1 MPTTFQKAERRV
13 KTSDGWSNPISYA
26 TSSESVEMTNGTDL
40 QTKMNAVDQTISSHT
55 SNTSNP
61 HNVTKSQVGLGNVD
75 NTSDANKPISTAT
88 QTALDGKLSASLKG
102 ANSGLAELDA
112 NGKVPSS
119 QLPSYVDD
127 VLEYSSKSSFPTT
140 GETGKIYV
148 DTSTN
153 LTYRWSGTAYVEIS
167 PSLALG
173 ETSSTAYRGDR
184 GKTAYDHSQSTH
196 ARTDA
201 TKTEASST
209 NGNIKINGTETT
221 VYTHPGSGTNPHGT
235 TKTDVGLGN
244 VGNFKAVSTVA
255 SQGLTTTEQSNARAN
270 IGAGTSNLT
279 IGTTSTTALAGDTK
293 YAGASTAGGA
303 ATSAEKLTN
312 TSKIGD
318 TNKPVYFTA
327 NGVPTAISY
336 TIGKSVPSDA
346 LFTDTTYS
354 LVGANGTT
362 GLIKNG
368 STVTSSSGYTACPII
383 SGIPYYKDT
392 NTTTGTRNNI
402 TSRLSNL
409 SQAVAEQNLGKYG
422 YKIGDYFVGAS
433 GYNYILADYN
443 TFKGTSTPYCLTTN
457 HIGIVVDTKATSKW
471 HTEDAANVGYNGS
484 TLHTYLKGTVLD
496 NIKTDFIGL
505 FGGSTGLEH
514 LLPHSKLL
522 TTALAN
528 WGWQAN
534 QYISALSEVQTIGSV
549 VWGANGYQTGEASKK
564 LELFD
569 KYKWTELFESR
580 YPWLR
585 DLYTSSYACYL
596 NGDGYAAIS
605 GVALSLHVVGLINF
619 Y

>member
-13 KTSDGWSNPISYA
+13 KTSDGWSDPISYA

-88 QTALDGKLSASLKG
+88 QTALDGKLSTNLKG

-392 NTTTGTRNNI
+392 NTTTGTSYDAGSCPDNTTFATNGSVARAYSALNSNKINHSIVSGRNEKLNSPSQNSYNQYNYFWETSTSQLYKTTTSINTGETI
-402 TSRLSNL
+402 TSNNSRWTDICREFDFLNEKVAGLSGLAFTTLEIGPMPSTVSGELKTALPTGFTSGNTFVV
-409 SQAVAEQNLGKYG
+409 AVRIVRNYG
-422 YKIGDYFVGAS
+422 QYVYTDVIGGAFCS
-433 GYNYILADYN
+433 IYLNNDNTVSLIATADGVTYCAGQGVSVILA
-443 TFKGTSTPYCLTTN
+443 K
-457 HIGIVVDTKATSKW
+457 I
-471 HTEDAANVGYNGS
+471 
-484 TLHTYLKGTVLD
+484 
-496 NIKTDFIGL
+496 
-505 FGGSTGLEH
+505 
-514 LLPHSKLL
+514 
-522 TTALAN
+522 
-528 WGWQAN
+528 
-534 QYISALSEVQTIGSV
+534 
-549 VWGANGYQTGEASKK
+549 
-564 LELFD
+564 
-569 KYKWTELFESR
+569 
-580 YPWLR
+580 
-585 DLYTSSYACYL
+585 
-596 NGDGYAAIS
+596 
-605 GVALSLHVVGLINF
+605 
-619 Y
+619 